1 VHERFK
7 YRTKDDL
14 VQKARELGLDL
25 PWSDDITPLFQPFQL
40 QGFSVA
46 NRFVVQPMEGYDSEN
61 DGSPSDLTKRRY
73 LRYASGGSGIIWFEA
88 VSVVPEGRSNPH
100 QLWIH
105 KKNSDAFSRLNEEVR
120 KNALKMGTDPFLVVQ
135 VTHSGRYSKPEG
147 TAKPEV
153 AALNPLLDKTPP
165 VILTDDALKRIM
177 DRFVESAKLAYRA
190 GFNAVDIK
198 ACHGY
203 LVVDLLS
210 AKSRI
215 SSIFGGNETSGR
227 FRFLLETIDRIKDEV
242 PGIIITI
249 RLSISDLYRGGFGVD
264 ENGEPDFTEPLFLVD
279 QLNSR
284 GINLVNI
291 TMGSPYFNPH
301 VSRPYDNPLPGYD
314 LPEEH
319 PLEGVMRMINGTSLF
334 QRRFP
339 EIAMVGSAWS
349 FLRHY
354 APNTGAAV
362 ITKGDAVFMG
372 FGRNSFAYPSMP
384 LDLMR
389 NGEADPRKT
398 CITCSG
404 CTRLIRNLRPG
415 GCVIHDREIYG
426 NELKKLIADGK

>member
-1 VHERFK
+1 
-7 YRTKDDL
+7 
-14 VQKARELGLDL
+14 
-25 PWSDDITPLFQPFQL
+25 
-40 QGFSVA
+40 
-46 NRFVVQPMEGYDSEN
+46 MEGYDSGN
-61 DGSPSDLTKRRY
+61 DGSPSDLSKRRY

-88 VSVVPEGRSNPH
+88 VSVVREGRSNPH

-120 KNALKMGTDPFLVVQ
+120 KNAVKTGIDPFLVVQ
-135 VTHSGRYSKPEG
+135 LTHSGRYSRPDGK
-147 TAKPEV
+147 AKPQV
-153 AALNPLLDKTPP
+153 AALNPLLDKMPP
-165 VILTDDALKRIM
+165 VILTDDDLKRII
-177 DRFVESAKLAYRA
+177 DRFVEASMLAYKA

-210 AKSRI
+210 AKARMNSN
-215 SSIFGGNETSGR
+215 FGGNETSRR

-242 PGIIITI
+242 PEIGVTT

-264 ENGEPDFTEPLFLVD
+264 ENGGADFSEPLLLAD
-279 QLNSR
+279 QLKSR

-301 VSRPYDNPLPGYD
+301 VSRPYDNPLPGQV

-354 APNTGAAV
+354 APHVGAAV
-362 ITKGDAVFMG
+362 IKNGDAVFMG

-384 LDLMR
+384 LDLMK

-415 GCVIHDREIYG
+415 GCVIRDREIYG

>member
-1 VHERFK
+1 MHERFK

-14 VQKARELGLDL
+14 VLKARELGLDL

-40 QGFSVA
+40 PGFSVA

-135 VTHSGRYSKPEG
+135 LTHSGRYSKPEG
-147 TAKPEV
+147 TAKPQV

-165 VILTDDALKRIM
+165 VILTDDDLKRIM
-177 DRFVESAKLAYRA
+177 DRFVESAILAYKA

-301 VSRPYDNPLPGYD
+301 VSRPYDNPLPGQV

-319 PLEGVMRMINGTSLF
+319 PLKGVMRMINGTSFF

-362 ITKGDAVFMG
+362 IKKGDAVFMG

-415 GCVIHDREIYG
+415 GCVIRDREIYG

>member
-7 YRTKDDL
+7 YRTREDL
-14 VQKARELGLDL
+14 LLKAGELGFEL
-25 PWSDDITPLFQPFQL
+25 PWSDDMTPLFQPFNFPV
-40 QGFSVA
+40 FSVA
-46 NRFVVQPMEGYDSEN
+46 NRFVVQPMEGYDSGN
-61 DGSPSDLTKRRY
+61 DGSPSDLSKRRY

-88 VSVVPEGRSNPH
+88 VSVVREGRSNPH

-120 KNALKMGTDPFLVVQ
+120 KNAVKTGIDPFLVVQ
-135 VTHSGRYSKPEG
+135 LTHSGRYSRPDGK
-147 TAKPEV
+147 AKPQV
-153 AALNPLLDKTPP
+153 AALNPLLDKMPP
-165 VILTDDALKRIM
+165 VILTDDDLKRII
-177 DRFVESAKLAYRA
+177 DRFVEASMLAYKA

-210 AKSRI
+210 AKARMNSN
-215 SSIFGGNETSGR
+215 FGGNETSRR

-242 PGIIITI
+242 PEIGVTT

-264 ENGEPDFTEPLFLVD
+264 ENGGADFSEPLLLAD
-279 QLNSR
+279 QLKSR

-291 TMGSPYFNPH
+291 TMGSPYFNPQ
-301 VSRPYDNPLPGYD
+301 VSRPYDNPLPGQV

-354 APNTGAAV
+354 APHVGAAV
-362 ITKGDAVFMG
+362 IKNGDAVFMG

-384 LDLMR
+384 LDLMK

-415 GCVIHDREIYG
+415 GCVIRDREIYG